1 MVCPQC
7 NSVVPAGL
15 GKCPFCDNP
24 DKSIDKWNIHLIGL
38 ASQEAYITVGK
49 YLYSISKDKDQ
60 NKIKS
65 ILSDLPK
72 VISKDLDEKK
82 AHLLAQKMRE
92 MGADIRVSQ
101 SDAPAEVV
109 KKEAGDSRKVNISMV
124 SPDKRRPLFDLTRLA
139 LLTVFLIALSVAGY
153 ASMKLFTTPNGSE
166 NLRAK
171 KGAGNIVPVR
181 IANPVKVDDKPI
193 SQSLKIVPLKL
204 PVVVSSQSLPLNNE
218 GVALFNK
225 GEYEEAIE
233 KFRAALEVADD
244 KDPILKNMANAYIK
258 IAYNQYQAKELD
270 DALQSFKDSID
281 SKPTA
286 MAYKGR
292 GMAYISQGKNDLARE
307 ALENSLTHDEGDESV
322 HFMIAS
328 IFYND
333 NRLEEAKGYFEKVL
347 ILNPLNISASQ
358 YLSKIERESVEDSF
372 REKESFHFHVKYE
385 GAERGEIGH
394 VVSLTLEA
402 AYHKV
407 GVDLNFYPEDMITAI
422 LYTNQ
427 QYRDVTRSPSWTG
440 GLYDG
445 KIRLPVG
452 GIQRRTDDLTRVVYH
467 EYTHAIIHRVTG
479 GNCPTWLNEG
489 IAQYEE
495 GSDAVR
501 RAEAVVRNSR
511 GFMPLK
517 SLEGSFMGL
526 NSSSVSL
533 AYSVSLL
540 AVDYIVREYG
550 RNNLIRILE
559 SLGEGKSGEEAISS
573 TVYLSYEE
581 IEKGIV
587 RQTINN

>member
-7 NSVVPAGL
+7 NSVVPAGME
-15 GKCPFCDNP
+15 KCSFCD
-24 DKSIDKWNIHLIGL
+24 KQSKTADKWNIHLIGL
-38 ASQEAYITVGK
+38 ASQESYRDVGR

-60 NKIKS
+60 NKIKA
-65 ILSDLPK
+65 ILSNLPK
-72 VISKDLDEKK
+72 VIFKGLDEKK
-82 AHLLAQKMRE
+82 ALLLAQKMRE

-101 SDAPAEVV
+101 SDEPAEAM
-109 KKEAGDSRKVNISMV
+109 KKGTRDAMKVNVSMV
-124 SPDKRRPLFDLTRLA
+124 RPDERRPFVDFKRLIFLT
-139 LLTVFLIALSVAGY
+139 LLLVSLSVAGFTAIKFFAQPY
-153 ASMKLFTTPNGSE
+153 RNEKLASKGGDD
-166 NLRAK
+166 NL
-171 KGAGNIVPVR
+171 VPAR
-181 IANPVKVDDKPI
+181 KTITGKADNKPI
-193 SQSLKIVPLKL
+193 EQSLKVVPLNL
-204 PVVVSSQSLPLNNE
+204 PVVITSKSLPLNNE
-218 GVALFNK
+218 GVALFNEGK
-225 GEYEEAIE
+225 YEEAIE
-233 KFRAALEVADD
+233 KFRAALEVTDD
-244 KDPILKNMANAYIK
+244 DDPVLENMANAYIK
-258 IAYNQYQAKELD
+258 IAYNQYKAKAFD
-270 DALQSFKDSID
+270 DALQSFGDSID

-292 GMAYISQGKNDLARE
+292 GLVYISEGKNDLARE
-307 ALENSLTHDEGDESV
+307 ALENSLARDEGDESV
-322 HFMIAS
+322 HFMIAT
-328 IFYND
+328 ILYDD
-333 NRLEEAKGYFEKVL
+333 NRLEEAKGNFATAL
-347 ILNPLNISASQ
+347 ALNPLNVSANQ
-358 YLSKIERESVEDSF
+358 YLSKIDRESVEESF

-385 GAERGEIGH
+385 GGKNGVVGH

-402 AYHKV
+402 AYQKI
-407 GVDLNFYPEDMITAI
+407 GIDLNFYPEDMITAI

-452 GIQRRTDDLTRVVYH
+452 GIERRNDDLTRVVYH
-467 EYTHAIIHRVTG
+467 EYTHAMTHRMTG

-495 GSDAVR
+495 GGEAIK

-550 RNNLIRILE
+550 RNNLLRILE
-559 SLGEGKSGEEAISS
+559 ALGEGKRGEAAISS
-573 TVYLSYEE
+573 TIYLSYEE

-587 RQTINN
+587 RHIRNN